1 VGGPPLG
8 AEDLGPKETGAA
20 PVEEDVGASDETWGG
35 GAAPLVPQPVMG
47 LLPGKML
54 RRPSMISGTD
64 DWMLQE
70 VDGSLMP
77 PIKPG
82 HLSMPESPASQL
94 SIICCKVGTSHPA
107 ICWTHQLVIIIR

>member
-1 VGGPPLG
+1 MG
-8 AEDLGPKETGAA
+8 AEDAGPEEAGAA
-20 PVEEDVGASDETWGG
+20 PVEEDVGAPDETGGG
-35 GAAPLVPQPVMG
+35 GAAPLMSQPVTG
-47 LLPGKML
+47 LLPGKAL
-54 RRPSMISGTD
+54 RTPSMVSGTD
-64 DWMLQE
+64 DWMLHE

-77 PIKPG
+77 PIRPG

>member
-1 VGGPPLG
+1 MGGEDAGPEG
-8 AEDLGPKETGAA
+8 AGAA
-20 PVEEDVGASDETWGG
+20 PVEEDVGASNETRGG
-35 GAAPLVPQPVMG
+35 GAAPLVSQPVTG
-47 LLPGKML
+47 LLPGKAL
-54 RRPSMISGTD
+54 RTPSMVSGTD
-64 DWMLQE
+64 DWMLHE

-94 SIICCKVGTSHPA
+94 SIICCKVGMSHPA